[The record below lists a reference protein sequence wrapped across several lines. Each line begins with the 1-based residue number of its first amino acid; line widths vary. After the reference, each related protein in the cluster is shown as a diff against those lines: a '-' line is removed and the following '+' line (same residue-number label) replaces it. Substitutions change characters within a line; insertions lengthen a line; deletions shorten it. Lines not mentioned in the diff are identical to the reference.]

1 MLHIVDLLL
10 FIIFAIWVVYLLI
23 FAVASLFPLSE
34 HQGDQAPR
42 RIAVL
47 IPAYK
52 EDSVIVECALSAL
65 GSNYPRDMTQVVVIA
80 DRMMPQTLE
89 RLHAI
94 GSVVLEVDFE
104 NSTKAKALNFAMSRL
119 GDNFDIALILDAD
132 NTITPEVIGQINRGM
147 TPDLHAIQ
155 AHRMAKNS
163 SGRLALLD
171 AASEEI
177 NNSIFRKGHVRLGL
191 SAALIGSGMA
201 FRYGEFK
208 EVMASVAA
216 VGGFDKELEHI
227 YLERHL
233 RIGYLP
239 HATLLDEK
247 VSRTSDFSNQRRRWM
262 SAQVHYLSRYI
273 SHFVPAIA
281 RGNIDFADKIFQMMT
296 PPRVLLLGSLVMISL
311 IILIFSAAAAIKW
324 IVLSGLLGVALAVS
338 VPRRLYTLHMLRA
351 VLYLPWAM
359 VLMALNLLKLRGAN
373 RHFIHTS
380 HGNT

>member
-65 GSNYPRDMTQVVVIA
+65 GSNYPRDMMQVVVIA

-132 NTITPEVIGQINRGM
+132 NTITPEFIGQINRGM

-262 SAQVHYLSRYI
+262 SAQVHYLARYI

-296 PPRVLLLGSLVMISL
+296 PPRVLLLGSLIVISL
-311 IILIFSAAAAIKW
+311 IVLIFSVAASIKW
-324 IVLSGLLGVALAVS
+324 IALSGLLVVALAVS
-338 VPRRLYTLHMLRA
+338 VPRRLYTLRMLRA
-351 VLYLPWAM
+351 LLYLPWAM